1 MISKTLDE
9 FLNNY
14 PEMKDS
20 DFLNTPEF
28 LENFDLAFFV
38 INREGELLFANQK
51 TSNFFPYTTD
61 EFNIFEKIIS
71 PTRSDIFESLD
82 YDVHFF
88 EVAWK
93 KQDVRRYGELNIKK
107 LSGTDKSLYACSL
120 RDITHRKNNEAQR
133 SLLHKEVIEELSQLN
148 KQIYQTS
155 ETITIGKVNYALNH
169 LIVNNLKDVN
179 ISYNNIMNKII
190 ELSIDNDEIMHELM
204 NIKTNC
210 NEMQLGIQKFQDS
223 AKRDNQVQLVDV
235 KSTIKSVYGYFES
248 YLADKRINFILE
260 SDLRFKIK
268 TQPIALENIFV
279 HLFDNAID
287 SLEMC
292 PSGEIKNFKI
302 KMFEDSNHYQII
314 VQDNGESISEKESYR
329 IFEAYYSTKGKD
341 THLGLGLTLIRNFMH
356 DLGGEIY
363 LHLENGSKYFQLS
376 FPKDEI
382 SSN

>member
-9 FLNNY
+9 FLNNH

-20 DFLNTPEF
+20 DFLNTPDF

-51 TSNFFPYTTD
+51 TSNFFPYTTN

-88 EVAWK
+88 EVVWK

-179 ISYNNIMNKII
+179 ISYNNIMNKMI

-248 YLADKRINFILE
+248 YLADRRINFILE

-287 SLEMC
+287 SLEKC

-302 KMFEDSNHYQII
+302 KMFEDSNHYQVI

-376 FPKDEI
+376 FPKDEV

>member
-210 NEMQLGIQKFQDS
+210 NDMQLGIQKFQDS

>member
-9 FLNNY
+9 FLNNH

>member
-9 FLNNY
+9 FLNNH

-223 AKRDNQVQLVDV
+223 AKRDNQLQLVDV

-287 SLEMC
+287 ALEKC

-302 KMFEDSNHYQII
+302 KMFEDSNHYQVII
-314 VQDNGESISEKESYR
+314 QDNGESISEKESYG

-376 FPKDEI
+376 FPKDEV

>member
-169 LIVNNLKDVN
+169 
-179 ISYNNIMNKII
+179 
-190 ELSIDNDEIMHELM
+190 
-204 NIKTNC
+204 
-210 NEMQLGIQKFQDS
+210 
-223 AKRDNQVQLVDV
+223 
-235 KSTIKSVYGYFES
+235 
-248 YLADKRINFILE
+248 
-260 SDLRFKIK
+260 
-268 TQPIALENIFV
+268 
-279 HLFDNAID
+279 
-287 SLEMC
+287 
-292 PSGEIKNFKI
+292 
-302 KMFEDSNHYQII
+302 HY
-314 VQDNGESISEKESYR
+314 
-329 IFEAYYSTKGKD
+329 
-341 THLGLGLTLIRNFMH
+341 
-356 DLGGEIY
+356 
-363 LHLENGSKYFQLS
+363 
-376 FPKDEI
+376 
-382 SSN
+382 

>member
-9 FLNNY
+9 FLNNH

-51 TSNFFPYTTD
+51 TSNFFPYKTD

-71 PTRSDIFESLD
+71 PTRSDIFESLN

-107 LSGTDKSLYACSL
+107 LSGSDKSLYACSL

-287 SLEMC
+287 ALEKC

-302 KMFEDSNHYQII
+302 KMFEDSNHYQVII
-314 VQDNGESISEKESYR
+314 QDNGESISEKESYR

-376 FPKDEI
+376 FPKDEV